1 MMTDLKLLFG
11 HAWRKDKNDVEVY
24 TGFNYNVTGITP
36 PHFCACLKL
45 LPGFP
50 MYIVVPPFCAQCIKV
65 RGDSSFVDIGGVIDC
80 LNFLFLI
87 TLH

>member
-1 MMTDLKLLFG
+1 MMTDLKLLFD
-11 HAWRKDKNDVEVY
+11 HAWRKDKNDVELY

-50 MYIVVPPFCAQCIKV
+50 MYIVVPPFVLSALRLEVIV
-65 RGDSSFVDIGGVIDC
+65 RLLILVELLTVIV
-80 LNFLFLI
+80 
-87 TLH
+87 